1 MIRAA
6 LCLALFA
13 CAEPPAHRR
22 AAGPSVI
29 GDSGTPS
36 LDAGQADASD
46 ASPSAALYY
55 VYQSLD
61 ACAAVAVVVDQAQ
74 GYPRRGV
81 DMGGGVHVG
90 PDGGW
95 TITYASCLPLEASTS
110 YAYPSDGV
118 TASTVAKV
126 SDASATSDV
135 AIAASAVTP

>member
-1 MIRAA
+1 MIRSA
-6 LCLALFA
+6 LCLALLA
-13 CAEPPAHRR
+13 CAEPSAHRL
-22 AAGPSVI
+22 AAGPSVT
-29 GDSGTPS
+29 GSPG
-36 LDAGQADASD
+36 LDAAIVDA
-46 ASPSAALYY
+46 APSAAAALYY
-55 VYQSLD
+55 VYPSLD
-61 ACAAVAVVVDQAQ
+61 ACAAVALTVDQAQ